1 VAARRGKSQ
10 AKRNHQSND
19 GLPGWA
25 WGVLGLLLGVVLI
38 LVVPKYLKSDGK
50 GDGFFRPQP
59 NPDAQ
64 PAAVS
69 ADEESVA
76 PEGSARP
83 ARAEA
88 AQAKP
93 GKPDKGDKPKT
104 GPEYDFYTLLP
115 GREVEMSD
123 AELAAT
129 EAAEEQRRAAQQ
141 RRSAQTAAANPN
153 PDAAQPRQTPAPA
166 TAHLPKPVD
175 TIAPAPSRPPTQVAT
190 VTPPPSTATPKPPA
204 VSATQGGSAGAPAAA
219 AATTA
224 SVAAAAVNDNTRY
237 LLQAGAFQA
246 SGQAEEMK
254 AKIAMLGLGA
264 RVESAQ
270 IGDKTV
276 YRVRMG
282 PYGTAGDLAD
292 AKRKLADGGLP
303 GMAIKVQ

>member
-1 VAARRGKSQ
+1 MAARRGKSQ
-10 AKRNHQSND
+10 AKRNNQGND
-19 GLPGWA
+19 SLPGWA

-38 LVVPKYLKSDGK
+38 LVVPKYLKSDGQ

-76 PEGSARP
+76 PEGNARSG
-83 ARAEA
+83 R
-88 AQAKP
+88 AQAQADKSAGDG
-93 GKPDKGDKPKT
+93 GKADQPKD
-104 GPEYDFYTLLP
+104 GPEYDFYKMLP
-115 GREVEMSD
+115 GKEVEMSD

-141 RRSAQTAAANPN
+141 RRAGQAAAANPAT
-153 PDAAQPRQTPAPA
+153 AAAVAPA
-166 TAHLPKPVD
+166 SGPVATTLPKPVD
-175 TIAPAPSRPPTQVAT
+175 TIAPARPPAQVAAA
-190 VTPPPSTATPKPPA
+190 TPPPATVAPKPPA
-204 VSATQGGSAGAPAAA
+204 VAATQGTGAAAPAA
-219 AATTA
+219 TA
-224 SVAAAAVNDNTRY
+224 PAIDDNTRY

-264 RVESAQ
+264 RVEPAQ
-270 IGDKTV
+270 IGGKTV

-282 PYGTAGDLAD
+282 PYGTASDLAD